1 MKHGLTISVTLK
13 DDEPMKIKIYQWLA
27 MDDEFTVH
35 YTLFSIYQSL
45 FGCVTIENEIYS
57 VEITHSL
64 NNKKLTE
71 NAAYSK
77 QLCLKWAH
85 YTAL

>member
-1 MKHGLTISVTLK
+1 MTLK
-13 DDEPMKIKIYQWLA
+13 DDEPMTIKIYQWLA

-57 VEITHSL
+57 V
-64 NNKKLTE
+64 
-71 NAAYSK
+71 
-77 QLCLKWAH
+77 
-85 YTAL
+85 